1 MNKYKILS
9 IYVALGSVFS
19 LGVLADTY
27 QWKDD
32 KGVTQIDQSVPPEY
46 ANRVIKHLDSKGH
59 VVQDKKPEAG
69 ANALEAKTAD
79 QQAVVEQRR
88 KDKALLNTYSNEKE
102 IDLARDRNLRL
113 VDARIKNI
121 QEMQKSAQED
131 LDGFRKEAKG
141 IGAGK
146 AIPASVQADISA
158 AENRIAKLKQD
169 MDAANAKAVSV
180 KAVFE
185 ADKARYRELIGGT
198 NK

>member
-1 MNKYKILS
+1 MR
-9 IYVALGSVFS
+9 G
-19 LGVLADTY
+19 G
-27 QWKDD
+27 
-32 KGVTQIDQSVPPEY
+32 
-46 ANRVIKHLDSKGH
+46 
-59 VVQDKKPEAG
+59 
-69 ANALEAKTAD
+69 
-79 QQAVVEQRR
+79 
-88 KDKALLNTYSNEKE
+88 
-102 IDLARDRNLRL
+102 
-113 VDARIKNI
+113 
-121 QEMQKSAQED
+121 QED